1 VLVPGQVITPEIIAF
16 LTRIMRMQKSI
27 EMHGLATHEGEPS
40 LRVLA
45 PGELETM
52 ASRTVL

>member
-1 VLVPGQVITPEIIAF
+1 MQRAGQVAF

-27 EMHGLATHEGEPS
+27 EMHGLATHDGEPC

-45 PGELETM
+45 PGELEAM